1 MIISVDFDETL
12 QINGQP
18 NIKLF
23 ELLKMQQRA
32 GHTIILNTCREGKR
46 LNEAVLFCQRNG
58 LMFNAV
64 NANVSQ
70 IIRRFGY
77 DPRKIYADI
86 YIDDKAIKP

>member
-32 GHTIILNTCREGKR
+32 GNIIILNTCREGKR
-46 LNEAVLFCQRNG
+46 LNESR
-58 LMFNAV
+58 
-64 NANVSQ
+64 
-70 IIRRFGY
+70 
-77 DPRKIYADI
+77 
-86 YIDDKAIKP
+86 

>member
-32 GHTIILNTCREGKR
+32 GNIIILNTCREGKR
-46 LNEAVLFCQRNG
+46 LNEAVLFCQKNG
-58 LMFNAV
+58 LMFSAI
-64 NANVSQ
+64 NANVPQ
-70 IIRRFGY
+70 TINKFGY
-77 DPRKIYADI
+77 DPRKIFADI

>member
-1 MIISVDFDETL
+1 MIISVDFDQTL

-23 ELLKMQQRA
+23 ELLKSQQRA
-32 GHTIILNTCREGKR
+32 GHIIILNTCREGKR
-46 LNEAVLFCQRNG
+46 LNEAVLFSQRNG

-64 NANVSQ
+64 NANVPQVIS
-70 IIRRFGY
+70 RFGY
-77 DPRKIYADI
+77 DPRKIYADM